1 MKITDTMPTIFVG
14 DMNAAVRFYTQTLG
28 FPLIA
33 RWAAALHV
41 IHI

>member
-1 MKITDTMPTIFVG
+1 MKITETMPTIFVS

-33 RWAAALHV
+33 RWKLA
-41 IHI
+41 